1 MISCTDDTSSESDI
15 ENLEWSIRLPDR
27 EIEDD
32 FVNIQKKKILND
44 RGFYELPPTAEATRL
59 HINSTDGI
67 DGTVLKCA
75 DILSGQLLQK
85 TTLLVRG

>member
-1 MISCTDDTSSESDI
+1 LISCTADTSSESDI
-15 ENLEWSIRLPDR
+15 ENLGWSIRLPDR

-32 FVNIQKKKILND
+32 FVNVQKKKILND
-44 RGFYELPPTAEATRL
+44 RGFYELPPKAEATRL
-59 HINSTDGI
+59 HINNTDGI
-67 DGTVLKCA
+67 NETVLKCA